1 MALSEI
7 IRKLFRLLVT
17 RWNLFTSSFLSFCLF
32 IHSVY
37 VCVCVFL
44 CHYFGN
50 QQRWLES
57 SFLLNIFN
65 FMQKKIQ
72 ILSMV
77 FPSEWILCSGE
88 MLKHWL
94 CEQFFVHYNT
104 TFLLLCY
111 CQAYVVTSNKF
122 STGFLLVALTRILLF
137 LFVPQCTFVFE
148 IVILLRVWIVVQWLF
163 SAISCSI
170 SVRS

>member
-17 RWNLFTSSFLSFCLF
+17 RWNLFTSSFLSFCRF

-44 CHYFGN
+44 CHLTCY
-50 QQRWLES
+50 QQRWPES
-57 SFLLNIFN
+57 SFLLNILN

-72 ILSMV
+72 VLSMV
-77 FPSEWILCSGE
+77 FPSEGILCSGE

-94 CEQFFVHYNT
+94 CEQFLSIITQLFCCCVFVKHMWWHQIGFQLVFGLSLWPEYYYFSLCRNA
-104 TFLLLCY
+104 LLC
-111 CQAYVVTSNKF
+111 
-122 STGFLLVALTRILLF
+122 L
-137 LFVPQCTFVFE
+137 E
-148 IVILLRVWIVVQWLF
+148 IIILLRIGIIFKWL